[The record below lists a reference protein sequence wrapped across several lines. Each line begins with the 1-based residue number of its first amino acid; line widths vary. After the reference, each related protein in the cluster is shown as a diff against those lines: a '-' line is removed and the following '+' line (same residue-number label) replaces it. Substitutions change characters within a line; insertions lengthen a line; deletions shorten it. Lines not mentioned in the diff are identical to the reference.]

1 MALLTAF
8 LIAYIATPFAMK
20 AALRAGA
27 IDMPGKAGTD
37 SARHLHK
44 KPTPRMGGL
53 AIFMGF
59 VCSALLFAPLGPK
72 NISMLAGA
80 TIIVLLGVFDDIY
93 DLPAMK
99 KLVVQLVAAAVAV
112 LGGNKI
118 YFFSRLMS
126 LGGHWDLGVLS
137 IPVTLLW
144 IVLITNAVNLID
156 GLDGLAA
163 GVSTISC
170 VSLVIIALV
179 YSNPGVAII
188 TSALAGGCIG
198 FLPYN
203 RPPAKIF
210 MGDTGSTL
218 LGYVM
223 AVASIQG
230 LFKFYAIISFVIPFL
245 MLGVPIFDT
254 CFAVIRRLYHG
265 ESPFKADREHVHYR
279 LMDMGF
285 SKKQTVA
292 VLYGVSALLGLTAVV
307 TAASGLSRGLILL
320 VVLSLAGIATWKGVG
335 RHRASAAEQMEDVP
349 LSEPVDE
356 DVEEEE
362 DLEEPEDASDGY
374 AKDPS
379 EGPGRD

>member
-8 LIAYIATPFAMK
+8 LIAYFATPFAMK

-53 AIFMGF
+53 AIYMGF

-126 LGGHWDLGVLS
+126 LGGHWDLGILS
-137 IPVTLLW
+137 VPVTLFW

-292 VLYGVSALLGLTAVV
+292 VRRQRLEPWADLVGGAEPGRYRHLEGRR
-307 TAASGLSRGLILL
+307 AASRLRCGAARADRGGRGSADPRGTGRRRGTGGGRPLRWVLQRPIRRTRARMMSHSSSSDSRN
-320 VVLSLAGIATWKGVG
+320 
-335 RHRASAAEQMEDVP
+335 R
-349 LSEPVDE
+349 
-356 DVEEEE
+356 
-362 DLEEPEDASDGY
+362 
-374 AKDPS
+374 
-379 EGPGRD
+379 

>member
-1 MALLTAF
+1 MAAAVALLTAF
-8 LIAYIATPFAMK
+8 VVALATTPLAK
-20 AALRAGA
+20 KVAIRTGA
-27 IDMPGKAGTD
+27 IDMPGKVGTD
-37 SARHLHK
+37 SERHLHK
-44 KPTPRMGGL
+44 QPTPRMGGL
-53 AIFMGF
+53 AIFLGF
-59 VCSALLFAPLGPK
+59 FVSVLLFAPLGPK
-72 NISMLAGA
+72 NISMLVGA
-80 TIIVLLGVFDDIY
+80 VIIVILGALDDIY
-93 DLPAMK
+93 DLPAK
-99 KLVVQLVAAAVAV
+99 WKLAVQLGAAAIAV
-112 LGGNKI
+112 LGGNRI

-126 LGGHWDLGVLS
+126 LDGHWNLGVLS
-137 IPVTLLW
+137 IPITLFW
-144 IVLITNAVNLID
+144 IVLVTNAVNLID

-170 VSLVIIALV
+170 VSLMIIALV
-179 YSNPGVAII
+179 YSNPGVAIV

-254 CFAVIRRLYHG
+254 CFAVVRRVYHG

-292 VLYGVSALLGLTAVV
+292 VLYGISGLLGVTAVV

-320 VVLSLAGIATWKGVG
+320 VMLGLAGIAAGKGIRMRREPSETDG
-335 RHRASAAEQMEDVP
+335 TAPGAISAAEGEETNRIVGAGANPDVK
-349 LSEPVDE
+349 
-356 DVEEEE
+356 
-362 DLEEPEDASDGY
+362 A
-374 AKDPS
+374 PS
-379 EGPGRD
+379 EQQEQG

>member
-1 MALLTAF
+1 MALLVAF
-8 LIAYIATPFAMK
+8 AISLLTTPLAK
-20 AALRAGA
+20 KLALKVGA
-27 IDMPGKAGTD
+27 IDMPGKAGTA
-37 SARHLHK
+37 SARHLHAA
-44 KPTPRMGGL
+44 PTPRMGGL
-53 AIFMGF
+53 AIFLGF
-59 VCSALLFAPLGPK
+59 FFSVLLFAPLGSK
-72 NISMLAGA
+72 NVSMLIGA
-80 TIIVLLGVFDDIY
+80 VVIVLLGALDDIY
-93 DLPAMK
+93 DIPARY
-99 KLVVQLVAAAVAV
+99 KLVVQFAAAAVAV
-112 LGGNKI
+112 AGGNQI
-118 YFFSRLMS
+118 NFFSRL
-126 LGGHWDLGVLS
+126 GALS
-137 IPVTLLW
+137 IPATLLW

-179 YSNPGVAII
+179 YSNPGVAIL

-230 LFKFYAIISFVIPFL
+230 LFKFYAIISFVIPFF

-254 CFAVIRRLYHG
+254 CFAVIRRLRNG

-292 VLYGVSALLGLTAVV
+292 VLYGISAILGLTAVV

-320 VVLSLAGIATWKGVG
+320 VVLGLAVIVMFKGLT
-335 RHRASAAEQMEDVP
+335 RREAEQMEDAP
-349 LSEPVDE
+349 
-356 DVEEEE
+356 
-362 DLEEPEDASDGY
+362 EPEDEPA
-374 AKDPS
+374 DP
-379 EGPGRD
+379 ERRNGPPSATAP

>member
-1 MALLTAF
+1 MALLVAF
-8 LIAYIATPFAMK
+8 VISLLTTPLAK
-20 AALRAGA
+20 KLAVKVGA
-27 IDMPGKAGTD
+27 IDMPGKAGTA
-37 SARHLHK
+37 SARHLHAS
-44 KPTPRMGGL
+44 PTPRMGGL
-53 AIFMGF
+53 AIFLGF
-59 VCSALLFAPLGPK
+59 FFSVLLFAPMGSK
-72 NISMLAGA
+72 NISMLIGA
-80 TIIVLLGVFDDIY
+80 TIIVILGALDDIY
-93 DLPAMK
+93 DIPARQ
-99 KLVVQLVAAAVAV
+99 KLVVQIIAAAVATA
-112 LGGNKI
+112 GGNQI
-118 YFFSRLMS
+118 HFFSRLTA
-126 LGGHWDLGVLS
+126 LDGGHFQLGILAV
-137 IPVTLLW
+137 PATLLW

-179 YSNPGVAII
+179 YSNPGVAIL

-230 LFKFYAIISFVIPFL
+230 LFKFYAIISFVIPFF

-254 CFAVIRRLYHG
+254 CFAVIRRLHNG

-320 VVLSLAGIATWKGVG
+320 VVLGLAAFVMLKGLT
-335 RHRASAAEQMEDVP
+335 RKEAEQPDAP
-349 LSEPVDE
+349 SEPE
-356 DVEEEE
+356 GNTSGPEQCGGSPAATAPSK
-362 DLEEPEDASDGY
+362 EPKRE
-374 AKDPS
+374 
-379 EGPGRD
+379 

>member
-1 MALLTAF
+1 MRDIWYLVLPLIISALITPVVKQIGYRLDAFAQMNERTVHHGKIVRIGGVAIYLAFIITMALYVKTDMAMNGILIGSTIMFIGGLVDDLVNLKPLYKFSFQVVAAIV
-8 LIAYIATPFAMK
+8 LIASGVTLDVIR
-20 AALRAGA
+20 L
-27 IDMPGKAGTD
+27 
-37 SARHLHK
+37 
-44 KPTPRMGGL
+44 
-53 AIFMGF
+53 
-59 VCSALLFAPLGPK
+59 PLG
-72 NISMLAGA
+72 I
-80 TIIVLLGVFDDIY
+80 TINMGVVSFIVT
-93 DLPAMK
+93 
-99 KLVVQLVAAAVAV
+99 
-112 LGGNKI
+112 
-118 YFFSRLMS
+118 FF
-126 LGGHWDLGVLS
+126 
-137 IPVTLLW
+137 W
-144 IVLITNAVNLID
+144 ITGITNAVNLID

-179 YSNPGVAII
+179 YSNPGVAIL

-230 LFKFYAIISFVIPFL
+230 LFKFYAIISFVIPFF

-254 CFAVIRRLYHG
+254 CFAVIRRLRNG

-292 VLYGVSALLGLTAVV
+292 VLYGISAILGLTAVV

-320 VVLSLAGIATWKGVG
+320 VVLGLAVIVMFKGLT
-335 RHRASAAEQMEDVP
+335 RREAEQMEDAP
-349 LSEPVDE
+349 
-356 DVEEEE
+356 
-362 DLEEPEDASDGY
+362 EPEDEPA
-374 AKDPS
+374 DP
-379 EGPGRD
+379 ERRNGPPSATAP

>member
-1 MALLTAF
+1 MAAAVALLTAF
-8 LIAYIATPFAMK
+8 VIALATTPLAK
-20 AALRAGA
+20 KLAIRAGA
-27 IDMPGKAGTD
+27 IDMPGKAGTA

-44 KPTPRMGGL
+44 QPTPRMGGL
-53 AIFMGF
+53 AIFLGF
-59 VCSALLFAPLGPK
+59 FFSVLLYAPLGPK

-80 TIIVLLGVFDDIY
+80 VIIVTLGALDDIY
-93 DLPAMK
+93 DLPAMR
-99 KLVVQLVAAAVAV
+99 KLLVQFIAAAVAV
-112 LGGNKI
+112 FGGNRI
-118 YFFSRLMS
+118 YFFSRLMALDGNWQ
-126 LGGHWDLGVLS
+126 LGALS
-137 IPVTLLW
+137 IPITLLW
-144 IVLITNAVNLID
+144 IVLVTNAVNLID

-179 YSNPGVAII
+179 YSNPSVAIV

-203 RPPAKIF
+203 RSPAQIF

-254 CFAVIRRLYHG
+254 CFAVVRRLYHG

-292 VLYGVSALLGLTAVV
+292 VLYGISALLGLTAVV

-320 VVLSLAGIATWKGVG
+320 VVLGLAGIAAGKGI
-335 RHRASAAEQMEDVP
+335 RMHRDPPDQSGEAQP
-349 LSEPVDE
+349 PEPDGTAQA
-356 DVEEEE
+356 
-362 DLEEPEDASDGY
+362 DAGPII
-374 AKDPS
+374 PS
-379 EGPGRD
+379 EQQEQG